1 MHPEVVHQIVRCIG
15 SSSLRVN
22 HKQGTQLG
30 LVPLLLNSHLLLL
43 FCSSSPLSLL
53 AAMGHGRALPSACS
67 AQWIGFLRGRGL
79 GQSLERTS
87 AQGFHPLILLS
98 TTHWG
103 DSPGVF

>member
-1 MHPEVVHQIVRCIG
+1 MGSDLGLDGSGAIVRIIG

-30 LVPLLLNSHLLLL
+30 LVPLLLSSHLLLL

-53 AAMGHGRALPSACS
+53 ATIGHGRALPSACS

-79 GQSLERTS
+79 GQSLGRAS
-87 AQGFHPLILLS
+87 ARGFIPLYY
-98 TTHWG
+98 
-103 DSPGVF
+103 